1 MEEAATEGIEERRVS
16 TIPGSLLVSERIREF
31 VRGPS
36 CELDRSIAGRTHVR
50 DDANDG
56 ADEDGE
62 EVPGLNGDPD
72 RRGDAPDDETGKHG
86 VPEGFELRA
95 LPLRLRRDRS
105 VPCLHDRRRSRARGD
120 DALRGS
126 AVGDRG
132 RDIALAKLHGRI
144 DVALEELRGA
154 HAGVRLRRATRVVGN
169 PASGSPR
176 RISGA
181 NVGRDRRSGRVRH
194 HHGGHLNVDTFDQ
207 TDGRRHTPRVSNW
220 RDDARD
226 CAFPRITLLSQS

>member
-1 MEEAATEGIEERRVS
+1 VNSI
-16 TIPGSLLVSERIREF
+16 
-31 VRGPS
+31 
-36 CELDRSIAGRTHVR
+36 DRSRGGRTFVMMPTMVPTKTAKR
-50 DDANDG
+50 CQALTVTPTG
-56 ADEDGE
+56 AGMHQMMRPASTEY
-62 EVPGLNGDPD
+62 PRGLSF
-72 RRGDAPDDETGKHG
+72 APFHSAFGATAASPACTIGAG
-86 VPEGFELRA
+86 V
-95 LPLRLRRDRS
+95 
-105 VPCLHDRRRSRARGD
+105 
-120 DALRGS
+120 
-126 AVGDRG
+126 
-132 RDIALAKLHGRI
+132 ALAVTTRFAEARWETA